1 MKLIKT
7 DHRTRLHRDT
17 LSDIMEVKVEG
28 PSLNAFSPKQAIET
42 WWRDSKTSQ
51 KTNEGA
57 RKQFS
62 PGNMGADE
70 EESDSKDKM
79 QCAVKLRVALQPT
92 RTKPNSA
99 AVFTII
105 KVLHR
110 HNNYNSVMYTVFK

>member
-7 DHRTRLHRDT
+7 DRRTRLHRDT

-51 KTNEGA
+51 KNNEDA

-62 PGNMGADE
+62 PGDTNFA
-70 EESDSKDKM
+70 
-79 QCAVKLRVALQPT
+79 T
-92 RTKPNSA
+92 I
-99 AVFTII
+99 FTII
-105 KVLHR
+105 KVLHQ
-110 HNNYNSVMYTVFK
+110 HIIIIVLCIQFLNESVSR